1 MKIIEPS
8 LPSLPLGAL
17 SLFYTRTDAPSL
29 CIAQFINS
37 RMGNPVKNSLSWNVN
52 QNAPTRNRVLHARG
66 QYHFA
71 NDFYVKSQTY
81 ISQWL
86 KILQKSL
93 IFSFASEVT
102 YFDFY
107 NENGKKLNKT
117 KKWLDGVFET
127 CFRFCRFSAI
137 FLR

>member
-8 LPSLPLGAL
+8 LYSLPLGAL

-86 KILQKSL
+86 KIIAKSL
-93 IFSFASEVT
+93 ILQLCERSE
-102 YFDFY
+102 
-107 NENGKKLNKT
+107 L
-117 KKWLDGVFET
+117 
-127 CFRFCRFSAI
+127 
-137 FLR
+137 FLLTFK